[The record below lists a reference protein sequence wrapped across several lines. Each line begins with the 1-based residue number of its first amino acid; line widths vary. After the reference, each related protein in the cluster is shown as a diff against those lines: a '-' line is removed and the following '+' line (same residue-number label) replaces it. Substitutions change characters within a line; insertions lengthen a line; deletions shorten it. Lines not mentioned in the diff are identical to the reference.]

1 MRPPSI
7 DLDAW
12 ITFARRQRLAGW
24 AAFLIESFEP
34 LAPVGAQMLYLIEPV
49 LGLHR
54 STTRRL
60 ARALEDDQARA
71 ALRRRLTEDPAAA
84 GPSGGIT
91 GK

>member
-24 AAFLIESFEP
+24 AAFLLESFEP
-34 LAPVGAQMLYLIEPV
+34 LSPLGAQMLYLIEPV
-49 LGLHR
+49 LGLRR

-60 ARALEDDQARA
+60 ARALEDDETRT
-71 ALRRRLTEDPAAA
+71 ALRRQLTEDPPA
-84 GPSGGIT
+84 
-91 GK
+91 